1 MCPHISRALVA
12 SVLAAAVIAFSPVAS
27 ASEFTFALPTA
38 AKTSSPG
45 SAPFDVAPR
54 QTTPTPRFSFEIP
67 PFDFPEPE
75 PVASCRGCHVADRFE
90 PPPFTL

>member
-1 MCPHISRALVA
+1 MCPLISRALVA
-12 SVLAAAVIAFSPVAS
+12 SVLASAVALFSTAAS

-38 AKTSSPG
+38 KTSAVST
-45 SAPFDVAPR
+45 PFDVAPR
-54 QTTPTPRFSFEIP
+54 ETAPLKRVIEIP

-75 PVASCRGCHVADRFE
+75 PIASCRGCQLVNPFE